1 MDLGH
6 GYLRFE
12 GMAPTRDRV
21 RQHRRRFRR
30 QGLGPV
36 QIWIPDEWT
45 PAFVAEAHR
54 RSATIAAGEQES
66 DDQAFVDAIFC
77 EYDAGA
83 EA

>member
-1 MDLGH
+1 MELGH

-36 QIWIPDEWT
+36 QIWVPDVRA
-45 PAFVAEAHR
+45 PAFVAEAR
-54 RSATIAAGEQES
+54 RQSATIAASEQES